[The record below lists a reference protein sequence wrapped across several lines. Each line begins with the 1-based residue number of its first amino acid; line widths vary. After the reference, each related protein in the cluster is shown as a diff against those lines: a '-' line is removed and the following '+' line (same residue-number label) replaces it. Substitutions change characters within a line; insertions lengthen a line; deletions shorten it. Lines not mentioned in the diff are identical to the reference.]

1 MMANTVKK
9 SVVIVIP
16 ARYASTR
23 LPGKPLADIG
33 GKPMIQHVYERAG
46 QVAGVDA
53 VLVAVDDDR
62 VAQAVTAF
70 GGRWVMTRQNHESGT
85 DRLAEVMAQYP
96 ADIYVNV
103 QGDEPL
109 VRPEDIA
116 VLIDGMLAD
125 AGVAV
130 GTLCHPLPAAEAANP
145 NAVKVVLADNGDALY
160 FSRSPIPYPR
170 AAEEAC
176 YLKHVGV
183 YAYRRDVLAQYGSL
197 PQPMTERTEK
207 LEQLRLLAAGF
218 KIRAFQVAETGP
230 GVDTPACLERV
241 RSLMAGLPEK
251 VASTPTLADVKLLIT
266 DVDGV
271 YSADPRVVKTARKMK
286 EITYNEMLEMARLGA
301 GVMQPRSVELGSR
314 YGVPIHVRSTFTTN
328 PGTIIREGYTVE
340 EKEFVVRGVTHD
352 MNVAKVAV
360 LGVPDRPGIAFKIFS
375 ALAEANI
382 DVDMIVQSIRNADK
396 KINDIVFTVTKGDA
410 EQTRV
415 IMDAVGKDLGVLG
428 VVVDEAVAKV
438 SIVGAGMLGSPGMA
452 ARMFGALSA
461 AGINIEVISTSEI
474 SVSCLVRE
482 ERAKDAVN
490 AIHAAFFRD
499 DKPRA

>member
-1 MMANTVKK
+1 MGIVVKK
-9 SVVIVIP
+9 FGGSSVATPEKIKAVAARVVREKGPDDQVVVTVSAMGDTTDELITLAKQVTSATRSREMDMLLATGEQVSIALLAMAFADLGCPAVSLTGPQAGIRTNSVHMKGRICEMNPDRVFEELSRGNIV
-16 ARYASTR
+16 
-23 LPGKPLADIG
+23 
-33 GKPMIQHVYERAG
+33 V
-46 QVAGVDA
+46 VAG
-53 VLVAVDDDR
+53 
-62 VAQAVTAF
+62 F
-70 GGRWVMTRQNHESGT
+70 
-85 DRLAEVMAQYP
+85 
-96 ADIYVNV
+96 
-103 QGDEPL
+103 QGVSP
-109 VRPEDIA
+109 
-116 VLIDGMLAD
+116 
-125 AGVAV
+125 
-130 GTLCHPLPAAEAANP
+130 
-145 NAVKVVLADNGDALY
+145 NGDVTTLGRGGSDTTAVAL
-160 FSRSPIPYPR
+160 
-170 AAEEAC
+170 
-176 YLKHVGV
+176 
-183 YAYRRDVLAQYGSL
+183 
-197 PQPMTERTEK
+197 
-207 LEQLRLLAAGF
+207 AG
-218 KIRAFQVAETGP
+218 ALNA
-230 GVDTPACLERV
+230 
-241 RSLMAGLPEK
+241 K
-251 VASTPTLADVKLLIT
+251 VCEIFT

-396 KINDIVFTVTKGDA
+396 KINDIVFTVAKGDA
-410 EQTRV
+410 EQTRT
-415 IMDAVGKDLGVLG
+415 IMDTVGKELDILG

-499 DKPRA
+499 DKSRL

>member
-1 MMANTVKK
+1 MGIVVKK
-9 SVVIVIP
+9 FGGSSVATPEKIKAVAARVVREKGPDDQVVVTVSAMGDTTDELITLAKQVTSATRSREMDMLLATGEQVSIALLAMAFADLGCPAVSLTGPQAGIRTNSVHMKGRICDMNPDRVFEELSRGNIV
-16 ARYASTR
+16 
-23 LPGKPLADIG
+23 
-33 GKPMIQHVYERAG
+33 V
-46 QVAGVDA
+46 VAG
-53 VLVAVDDDR
+53 
-62 VAQAVTAF
+62 F
-70 GGRWVMTRQNHESGT
+70 
-85 DRLAEVMAQYP
+85 
-96 ADIYVNV
+96 
-103 QGDEPL
+103 QGVSP
-109 VRPEDIA
+109 
-116 VLIDGMLAD
+116 
-125 AGVAV
+125 
-130 GTLCHPLPAAEAANP
+130 
-145 NAVKVVLADNGDALY
+145 NGDVTTLGRGGSDTTAVAL
-160 FSRSPIPYPR
+160 
-170 AAEEAC
+170 
-176 YLKHVGV
+176 
-183 YAYRRDVLAQYGSL
+183 
-197 PQPMTERTEK
+197 
-207 LEQLRLLAAGF
+207 AG
-218 KIRAFQVAETGP
+218 ALNA
-230 GVDTPACLERV
+230 
-241 RSLMAGLPEK
+241 K
-251 VASTPTLADVKLLIT
+251 VCEIFT

-396 KINDIVFTVTKGDA
+396 KINDIVFTVAKGDA
-410 EQTRV
+410 EQTRT
-415 IMDAVGKDLGVLG
+415 IMDTVGKELDILG

-499 DKPRA
+499 DKSRL

>member
-1 MMANTVKK
+1 MGIVVKK
-9 SVVIVIP
+9 FGGSSVATPEKIKAVAARVVREKGPDDQVVVTVSAMGDTTDELITLAKQVTSATRSREMDMLLATGEQVSIALLAMAFADRGCPAVSLTGPQAGIRTNSVHMKGRICDMNPDRVFEELSRGNIV
-16 ARYASTR
+16 
-23 LPGKPLADIG
+23 
-33 GKPMIQHVYERAG
+33 V
-46 QVAGVDA
+46 VAG
-53 VLVAVDDDR
+53 
-62 VAQAVTAF
+62 F
-70 GGRWVMTRQNHESGT
+70 
-85 DRLAEVMAQYP
+85 
-96 ADIYVNV
+96 
-103 QGDEPL
+103 QGVSP
-109 VRPEDIA
+109 
-116 VLIDGMLAD
+116 
-125 AGVAV
+125 
-130 GTLCHPLPAAEAANP
+130 
-145 NAVKVVLADNGDALY
+145 NGDVTTLGRGGSDTTAVAL
-160 FSRSPIPYPR
+160 
-170 AAEEAC
+170 
-176 YLKHVGV
+176 
-183 YAYRRDVLAQYGSL
+183 
-197 PQPMTERTEK
+197 
-207 LEQLRLLAAGF
+207 AG
-218 KIRAFQVAETGP
+218 ALNA
-230 GVDTPACLERV
+230 
-241 RSLMAGLPEK
+241 K
-251 VASTPTLADVKLLIT
+251 VCEIFT

-314 YGVPIHVRSTFTTN
+314 YGVPIHVRSTFTTD

-396 KINDIVFTVTKGDA
+396 KINDIVFTVAKGDA
-410 EQTRV
+410 EQTRT
-415 IMDAVGKDLGVLG
+415 IMDTVGKDLDILG
-428 VVVDEAVAKV
+428 VVVDEAVAKI

-499 DKPRA
+499 DKNRL

>member
-1 MMANTVKK
+1 MGIVVKK
-9 SVVIVIP
+9 FGGSSVATPEKIKAVAARVVREKGPDDQVVVTVSAMGDTTDELITLAKQVTSATRSREMDMLLATGEQVSIALLAMAFADLGCPAVSLTGPQAGIRTNSVHMKGRICEMNPDRVFEELSRGNIV
-16 ARYASTR
+16 
-23 LPGKPLADIG
+23 
-33 GKPMIQHVYERAG
+33 V
-46 QVAGVDA
+46 VAG
-53 VLVAVDDDR
+53 
-62 VAQAVTAF
+62 F
-70 GGRWVMTRQNHESGT
+70 
-85 DRLAEVMAQYP
+85 
-96 ADIYVNV
+96 
-103 QGDEPL
+103 QGVSP
-109 VRPEDIA
+109 
-116 VLIDGMLAD
+116 
-125 AGVAV
+125 
-130 GTLCHPLPAAEAANP
+130 
-145 NAVKVVLADNGDALY
+145 NGDVTTLGRGGSDTTAVAL
-160 FSRSPIPYPR
+160 
-170 AAEEAC
+170 
-176 YLKHVGV
+176 
-183 YAYRRDVLAQYGSL
+183 
-197 PQPMTERTEK
+197 
-207 LEQLRLLAAGF
+207 AG
-218 KIRAFQVAETGP
+218 ALNA
-230 GVDTPACLERV
+230 
-241 RSLMAGLPEK
+241 K
-251 VASTPTLADVKLLIT
+251 VCEIFT

-314 YGVPIHVRSTFTTN
+314 YGVPIHVRSTFTTD

-360 LGVPDRPGIAFKIFS
+360 LGVPDRPGIAFKIFA

-396 KINDIVFTVTKGDA
+396 KINDIVFTVAKGDA
-410 EQTRV
+410 EQTRT
-415 IMDAVGKDLGVLG
+415 IMDTVGKDLDILG

-482 ERAKDAVN
+482 ARAKDAVN

-499 DKPRA
+499 DKNRL